1 MTNKDFY
8 ARMDRLRRTLN
19 AAKMRPATKLVG
31 LTMLDHVNR
40 KVATTASNGL
50 MLCWPS
56 VVSLM
61 AATGLSERSVTRA
74 RAELI
79 AAGVVQKVGPAHEGR
94 YVFRP
99 AWADE
104 QANGREADKTAAQI
118 AAAEQALA
126 PPPVAGAPDSG
137 AIRGATDGARLGRD
151 SGATNRGQGA
161 PRVAPKPL
169 NKPEYARTRAYAH
182 AGGDPLDRLRRAL
195 TPAEWAAWF
204 GEAEIAVVDDTALI
218 EVPTRFKADWISQ
231 RLDGRLRQALG
242 VEFLDV
248 SVSRQGAAH

>member
-8 ARMDRLRRTLN
+8 ARRDRLRRMIN

-40 KVATTASNGL
+40 EVATTASNGL

-56 VVSLM
+56 VPALM

-74 RAELI
+74 RAEMI

-94 YVFRP
+94 YAFRS

-104 QANGREADKTAAQI
+104 QAKGLAAAKTAAQI

-126 PPPVAGAPDSG
+126 PPDSG
-137 AIRGATDGARLGRD
+137 AIRGATDGARIGRD

-161 PRVAPKPL
+161 PPMAPKPL
-169 NKPEYARTRAYAH
+169 NKPEYARGRAYAH

-204 GEAEIAVVDDTALI
+204 GQAEIAVVDDTALI
-218 EVPTRFKADWISQ
+218 EVPTKFMADWISQ

-248 SVSRQGAAH
+248 SVSRQEARH